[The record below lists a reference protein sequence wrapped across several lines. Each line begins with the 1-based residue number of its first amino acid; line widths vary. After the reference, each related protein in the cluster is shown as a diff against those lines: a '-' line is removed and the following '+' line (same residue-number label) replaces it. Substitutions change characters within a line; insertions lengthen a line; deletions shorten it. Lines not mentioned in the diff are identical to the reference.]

1 MSKLVNQQAIT
12 RLSQGLHQK
21 AKDLVEVEKNRA
33 LEVEGQISAKV
44 EKNISDIAAINNAE
58 TGILKQAKDYIDAAI
73 EGFDARVLEGR
84 IGAIEIKNT
93 EQDGEIAK
101 KVAKSDVVNGLAE
114 TLEGKVL
121 DARQGKVLKDLIDG
135 EVARATSA
143 EGVLAGRLDV
153 VEGNGEGSINKALQN
168 AKTYAD
174 TKVQE
179 AKTTFESSINNAY
192 GKIDSNKIELQG
204 NIDALAGRVSTNE
217 SDIANLKDTVAN
229 KNSNTIVV
237 NTEAEISDA
246 NPTPKVGD
254 LAYVISTK
262 RAYIYK
268 GVHAAILSEVP
279 AGWVVFDE
287 ITNELDLVGYLK
299 KSDAEST
306 YRKLSEKIAEG
317 DLELGLAAKINEKAN
332 QSTLESEIASAKA
345 FATAEAQREA
355 GVVDGKL
362 TSAKAE
368 LQGNIDTVNGKVE
381 ANKSAIAILNG
392 NASTTGSVD
401 KKIKDALTPYSN
413 TTAVKSMLTNVVG
426 SLTLS
431 IVEDQV
437 VLSAGGVDGV
447 EISKTSLDMITDAEI
462 DNILSRL
469 N

>member
-73 EGFDARVLEGR
+73 EGFDAKVLEGR

-121 DARQGKVLKDLIDG
+121 DARQGKVLKELVEG
-135 EVARATSA
+135 EVSRATSA

-153 VEGNGEGSINKALQN
+153 VEGNGEGSINKALQD

-179 AKTTFESSINNAY
+179 AKTTLESSINNAY

-268 GVHAAILSEVP
+268 GVQAAILSEVP

-287 ITNELDLVGYLK
+287 ITNELDLVDYLK

-368 LQGNIDTVNGKVE
+368 LQGNIDAVNGKVE

>member
-73 EGFDARVLEGR
+73 EGFDAKVLEGR

-121 DARQGKVLKDLIDG
+121 DARQGKVLKELVEG
-135 EVARATSA
+135 EVARATSV
-143 EGVLAGRLDV
+143 EESLSERLDV
-153 VEGNGEGSINKALQN
+153 IEGVGEGSINKALED
-168 AKTYAD
+168 AKGYTD
-174 TKVQE
+174 
-179 AKTTFESSINNAY
+179 
-192 GKIDSNKIELQG
+192 GKIGEVNGTIS
-204 NIDALAGRVSTNE
+204 ALGGRVSANE
-217 SDIANLKDTVAN
+217 GVISNLQNLVSN
-229 KNSNTIVV
+229 KNNNTIVV
-237 NTEAEISDA
+237 ETEAEISVE
-246 NPTPKVGD
+246 NSSPKVGD
-254 LAYVISTK
+254 LAFVISTK

-268 GVHAAILSEVP
+268 GVQAAILSEVP

-368 LQGNIDTVNGKVE
+368 LQGNIDAVNGKVE

>member
-73 EGFDARVLEGR
+73 EGFDAKVLEGR

-121 DARQGKVLKDLIDG
+121 DARQGKVLKELVEG
-135 EVARATSA
+135 EVSRATSA

-153 VEGNGEGSINKALQN
+153 VEGNGEGSINKALQD

-268 GVHAAILSEVP
+268 GVQAAILSEVP

-287 ITNELDLVGYLK
+287 ITNELDLVDYLK

-368 LQGNIDTVNGKVE
+368 LQGNIDAVNGKVE

>member
-1 MSKLVNQQAIT
+1 MSKLINQQAIT
-12 RLSQGLHQK
+12 KLAQGLHKK

-44 EKNISDIAAINNAE
+44 EQNISDIAAINNAE
-58 TGILKQAKDYIDAAI
+58 TGILKQAKDYVDAAI
-73 EGFDARVLEGR
+73 EGVDTSALGSR
-84 IGAIEIKNT
+84 IAAVETKNI
-93 EQDGEIAK
+93 EQDKEIAK
-101 KVAKSDVVNGLAE
+101 KVAKADVVNGLKE

-121 DARQGKVLKDLIDG
+121 DARQGKVLKDLVDG
-135 EVARATSA
+135 EVSRATEV
-143 EGVLAGRLDV
+143 EGDLAGRLDV
-153 VEGNGEGSINKALQN
+153 IEGVGEGSINKALED
-168 AKTYAD
+168 AKVYTD
-174 TKVQE
+174 
-179 AKTTFESSINNAY
+179 
-192 GKIDSNKIELQG
+192 GKIGEVNGAISGLE
-204 NIDALAGRVSTNE
+204 GRVATNE
-217 SDIANLKDTVAN
+217 GEISNIKDILAN

-237 NTEAEISDA
+237 ETEEEISIE
-246 NPTPKVGD
+246 NPTPKIGD
-254 LAYVISTK
+254 LAFVISTK

-268 GVHAAILSEVP
+268 GIQAAILSGIP

-287 ITNELDLVGYLK
+287 ITNELDLVNYLK
-299 KSDAEST
+299 KTDAEAT
-306 YRKLSEKIAEG
+306 YRKIADKITEG
-317 DLELGLAAKINEKAN
+317 DLAVNLAAKINNKADTATVNAALDLKAN
-332 QSTLESEIASAKA
+332 QNTLESEVASART
-345 FATAEAQREA
+345 FATSEAQREA

-368 LQGNIDTVNGKVE
+368 LQGNIDTVDGKVE

-392 NASTTGSVD
+392 DVSTTGSVD

-447 EISKTSLDMITDAEI
+447 EISKTSLDMITNAEI
-462 DNILSRL
+462 DEILAGL

>member
-1 MSKLVNQQAIT
+1 MSKLINQQAIT
-12 RLSQGLHQK
+12 KLAQGLHQK
-21 AKDLVEVEKNRA
+21 SKDLVAVERNRA

-44 EKNISDIAAINNAE
+44 DKNISDIAAINNAE
-58 TGILKQAKDYIDAAI
+58 TGILKQAKDYVDAAI
-73 EGFDARVLEGR
+73 EGVDTSALGSR
-84 IGAIEIKNT
+84 IAAVETKNI
-93 EQDGEIAK
+93 EQDKEIAK
-101 KVAKSDVVNGLAE
+101 KVAKADVVNGLKE

-121 DARQGKVLKDLIDG
+121 DARQGKVLKDLVDG
-135 EVARATSA
+135 EVARATTA

-153 VEGNGEGSINKALQN
+153 IEGVGEGSINKALED
-168 AKTYAD
+168 AKVYTD
-174 TKVQE
+174 
-179 AKTTFESSINNAY
+179 
-192 GKIDSNKIELQG
+192 GKIGEVNGAISGLE
-204 NIDALAGRVSTNE
+204 GRVATNE
-217 SDIANLKDTVAN
+217 GEISNIKDILAN

-237 NTEAEISDA
+237 ETEEEISIE
-246 NPTPKVGD
+246 NPTPKIGD
-254 LAYVISTK
+254 LAFVISTK

-268 GVHAAILSEVP
+268 GIQAAILSGIP
-279 AGWVVFDE
+279 DGWVVFDE
-287 ITNELDLVGYLK
+287 ITNELDLVNYLK
-299 KSDAEST
+299 KTDAEAT
-306 YRKLSEKIAEG
+306 YRKIADKITEG
-317 DLELGLAAKINEKAN
+317 DLAVNLAAKINNKADTATVNAALDLKAN
-332 QSTLESEIASAKA
+332 QNTLESEVASART
-345 FATAEAQREA
+345 FATSEAQREA

-368 LQGNIDTVNGKVE
+368 LQGNIDTVDGKVE
-381 ANKSAIAILNG
+381 ANKSAIAVLNG
-392 NASTTGSVD
+392 DVSTTGSVD

>member
-1 MSKLVNQQAIT
+1 MSKLINQQAIT

-73 EGFDARVLEGR
+73 EGFDAKVLEGR

-101 KVAKSDVVNGLAE
+101 KVAKSDVVNGLKE

-153 VEGNGEGSINKALQN
+153 VEGNGEGSINKALQD

-179 AKTTFESSINNAY
+179 AKTTLESSINNAY

-268 GVHAAILSEVP
+268 GVQAAILSEVP

-287 ITNELDLVGYLK
+287 ITNELDLVDYLK

-368 LQGNIDTVNGKVE
+368 LQGNIDAVNGKVE